1 MLRISDFAR
10 RLTIIFLL
18 LLISTGCASLGRV
31 QKQETKPLKPQ
42 ELPAG
47 NGWWFAR
54 FHLSWPPDT
63 EPVWYMDLCL
73 AHQVFLPL
81 LEKYQEDI
89 YLWRFH
95 RRAAR
100 DAAGRMFRFIFYAT
114 PQTAQAIFTALN
126 TDPLIKNLIDAG
138 VIERTE
144 YDDPTRIT
152 RPNIEDTSD
161 GNWPDAIQ
169 KTWPY
174 YIMGASQMWLNLIAE
189 VAAEYPEDFAP
200 TSSKEIEAYYQQID
214 KTILELWQ
222 QEGRHAFMH
231 HLNALFEY
239 EPLIYWEKRYMNF

>member
-1 MLRISDFAR
+1 MVRISDSSKL
-10 RLTIIFLL
+10 LTAAFLL
-18 LLISTGCASLGRV
+18 LLVITGCSSLGQV
-31 QKQETKPLKPQ
+31 QKQEIKPLKPQ

-47 NGWWFAR
+47 SGWWYAR
-54 FHLSWPPDT
+54 FHLSWPADT

-81 LEKYQEDI
+81 LEIHKDDI
-89 YLWRFH
+89 DLWRFH

-100 DAAGRMFRFIFYAT
+100 DSAGRMFSFIFYANA
-114 PQTAQAIFTALN
+114 PTAQHIFNALE
-126 TDPLIKNLIDAG
+126 TDHLVNQLKVDG

-161 GNWPDAIQ
+161 QKWPVSIQ

-189 VAAEYPEDFAP
+189 VAAEYPEDLAP